1 MTPTPMTDDELTD
14 LLHEA
19 ATHFIDVGDEF
30 EFSDILKHMGVS
42 AASTP
47 MPRVTKPSPHNRYER
62 RHLSARYQSSQ
73 APLVGRGPWV
83 QVGSSGIGVAKAFA
97 AGLSLSR

>member
-1 MTPTPMTDDELTD
+1 MTPTHMTDDELTD

-47 MPRVTKPSPHNRYER
+47 MPRVTKPPPHNRYER
-62 RHLSARYQSSQ
+62 RHVSTRYQSSQ
-73 APLVGRGPWV
+73 APLVGRGLGSRLGP
-83 QVGSSGIGVAKAFA
+83 VGS
-97 AGLSLSR
+97 GLPRRSRPDYR